1 MHININGQ
9 KVWFNYHHLYYFYI
23 IENNGGLVKASEE
36 LKVGVS
42 ALSSQL
48 RQFEE
53 HLGVELFERKNK
65 RLILT
70 ATGRVVYEYAHQIFK
85 LGQDLINSINLS
97 KQVETKSLNVGFFN
111 GVPKSLIMDICK
123 DIRNDPTCQ
132 LNLIRGKSENPA
144 DDLIQKRLDL
154 ILINH
159 PLTQSEISNFYMKKI
174 ASSPVVI
181 CGHKKHKKLISTFPK
196 SLNNVSFML
205 PLHSER
211 IKNGVENFF
220 KKQNIKVE
228 IFGGSKDITMQK
240 AIAIEGMSLIAAPL
254 RSVQEHLDKGEL
266 IEIGNTGLQEE
277 FYVVTSKNWEENSLL
292 KQVISKLEV

>member
-48 RQFEE
+48 KQFEE

-70 ATGRVVYEYAHQIFK
+70 TTGRIVYEYAHQIFK

-111 GVPKSLIMDICK
+111 GVPRSVIMDVCK
-123 DIRNDPTCQ
+123 DIRNDQ
-132 LNLIRGKSENPA
+132 PA
-144 DDLIQKRLDL
+144 
-154 ILINH
+154 N
-159 PLTQSEISNFYMKKI
+159 
-174 ASSPVVI
+174 
-181 CGHKKHKKLISTFPK
+181 
-196 SLNNVSFML
+196 
-205 PLHSER
+205 
-211 IKNGVENFF
+211 
-220 KKQNIKVE
+220 
-228 IFGGSKDITMQK
+228 
-240 AIAIEGMSLIAAPL
+240 
-254 RSVQEHLDKGEL
+254 
-266 IEIGNTGLQEE
+266 
-277 FYVVTSKNWEENSLL
+277 
-292 KQVISKLEV
+292 